1 MDRQAAARIAVAALA
16 FRLLSAFLAFLCNIV
31 FPLDRSEQF
40 SVFNS
45 ASPFWDTFARYDTGY
60 FEKIAWG
67 GYAPLEG
74 GRSNIAYFP
83 VYPMLMRF
91 VGQLFGRR
99 QSTFYIS
106 GIAVSWVCFI
116 AAMVALY
123 YLARL
128 DLPRRRAERAV
139 LLAAVFPFAFFYGVA
154 YSESTFL
161 LFTVLAFYFFRRERY
176 IAGGVCGGIA
186 TATRVPGI
194 FMVPALAWIAFDQ
207 VRRGQRSGG
216 VRAWGGVILASSGF
230 LAYCAYI
237 YFLTGNPLEWAAT
250 LQRWGYYPGGAPWL
264 APFRLIVNLATHPY
278 AYLAG
283 DRMAPYDT
291 LYGVTGIAFVAA
303 TPFVWRRFGGGYGLF
318 MLANLWLPLSS
329 GVFEGVGR
337 YCSVLFPFF
346 IWMAEVKRLPGGRY
360 SGRFA
365 NQPRDLPGRKAGEVA
380 LFGEADISDWMFMRN
395 GKIVGGETIRPLLK
409 SLPKA
414 DADALR
420 ARLETP

>member
-1 MDRQAAARIAVAALA
+1 LRISDYGLRIDRAAAARIAVAALA

-31 FPLDRSEQF
+31 FPLDRVSQMH
-40 SVFNS
+40 VFNTP
-45 ASPFWDTFARYDTGY
+45 SPFWDTFARYDTGY
-60 FEKIAWG
+60 FEGIAWG
-67 GYAPLEG
+67 GYSPLEG

-83 VYPMLMRF
+83 VYPMLMRW
-91 VGQLFGRR
+91 VGALFGRR
-99 QSTFYIS
+99 HSSFYIS
-106 GIAVSWVCFI
+106 GVAVSWVCFI

-139 LLAAVFPFAFFYGVA
+139 LLTAIFPFAFFFGVA

-176 IAGGVCGGIA
+176 IVGGICGGIA

-194 FMVPALAWIAFDQ
+194 FMLPALAWIAFAQ
-207 VRRGQRSGG
+207 LRGQRSGRGLTPGSDPG
-216 VRAWGGVILASSGF
+216 VRPWVSAAAGVALVASGF
-230 LAYCAYI
+230 VAYCAYV
-237 YFLTGNPLEWAAT
+237 YSLTGNPLEWAAT
-250 LQRWGYYPGGAPWL
+250 LERWGYYPGGAPWL
-264 APFRLIVNLATHPY
+264 APFRLVANLVTHPY

-291 LYGVTGIAFVAA
+291 LYGVTGIAFVLAI
-303 TPFVWRRFGGGYGLF
+303 PFVWRRFGAGYGLF

-346 IWMAEVKRLPGGRY
+346 IWAADARSRTISTAIVVV
-360 SGRFA
+360 F
-365 NQPRDLPGRKAGEVA
+365 A
-380 LFGEADISDWMFMRN
+380 LFYTLGLALFT
-395 GKIVGGETIRPLLK
+395 TIHPLF
-409 SLPKA
+409 
-414 DADALR
+414 
-420 ARLETP
+420 